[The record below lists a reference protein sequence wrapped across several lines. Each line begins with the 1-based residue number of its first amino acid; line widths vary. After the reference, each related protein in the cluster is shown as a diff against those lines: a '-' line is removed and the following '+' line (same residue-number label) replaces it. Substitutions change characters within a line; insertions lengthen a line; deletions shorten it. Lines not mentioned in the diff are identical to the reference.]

1 MGDPWAGQDKLKL
14 SDLAWE
20 YRIPSVLME
29 NFGFDPPMGSTN
41 TTLCEWLLTEM
52 LEWVIPELDRIDW
65 GFQIVH
71 EKFQQQLQ
79 YWWKIWV
86 SILQLAL
93 QISFSNWLLTE
104 MLEWVTP
111 ELDRKD

>member
-1 MGDPWAGQDKLKL
+1 M
-14 SDLAWE
+14 S
-20 YRIPSVLME
+20 
-29 NFGFDPPMGSTN
+29 
-41 TTLCEWLLTEM
+41 LLTEM

-93 QISFSNWLLTE
+93 QILHSNWLLTE

-111 ELDRKD
+111 ELDRKDWDSQIEQK